1 MYLNYFFILWFFCC
15 FFIFVFWLFF
25 VVFLLFFYS
34 VFCLFFIFCFWL
46 VFILT
51 LSTFAFS
58 ICKGEGI
65 SFLYFSQ
72 RLFILLLTTAVVT
85 LNTSSIHSFVFLF
98 EPDKDKNKKNATEE
112 KLNLANETVTLRTT
126 HLFPVVL
133 FLLTSGLPKGR
144 LMGIEATSRRGN

>member
-1 MYLNYFFILWFFCC
+1 MLLVRKQVKRARDEGSKCEKQMWKANVLKLFFHTLI
-15 FFIFVFWLFF
+15 FF
-25 VVFLLFFYS
+25 VVFLFLFFCCFLLFFYYS
-34 VFCLFFIFCFWL
+34 FILFFCLFFIFCFWL

-98 EPDKDKNKKNATEE
+98 EPDKDKNKKMQQR
-112 KLNLANETVTLRTT
+112 KNL
-126 HLFPVVL
+126 
-133 FLLTSGLPKGR
+133 
-144 LMGIEATSRRGN
+144 I